1 MNEAMIMA
9 SLLRDFLV
17 EANAVDSGAV
27 YQIIVTDIAGNSVE
41 LKWHD
46 KRWVLA
52 DRVNLAR
59 LLDRLR
65 QEGSA

>member
-52 DRVNLAR
+52 DGVDLIR
-59 LLDRLR
+59 LMGRLR
-65 QEGSA
+65 LDGNA